1 VDEQKTTGGRVQQL
15 VFVVDEMGSFIGDSG
30 DKISEVNSLA
40 EMIGNKGKGK
50 VWMIC
55 TSQLDLEK
63 VVDRTNFQPA
73 LVGRLNARFELKP
86 QLISD
91 EINKVVAERILKKH
105 PSEEVRLRDLFQEG
119 YLAQLADL
127 KASRHLGTIQAR
139 RSSVL
144 SLAAAPDPPGPGH
157 LQAIAGFRVSGGVR
171 SMIRSSWKRS
181 GCG

>member
-1 VDEQKTTGGRVQQL
+1 MLFRHEKITPEGIADELVAWVDEQKATGGKVQHL

-105 PSEEVRLRDLFQEG
+105 PSEEGKVTRALPGRLPRATGRPEG
-119 YLAQLADL
+119 QPS
-127 KASRHLGTIQAR
+127 SRHA
-139 RSSVL
+139 
-144 SLAAAPDPPGPGH
+144 
-157 LQAIAGFRVSGGVR
+157 F
-171 SMIRSSWKRS
+171 
-181 GCG
+181 